1 MSRPIANATA
11 SGKNANSTSKASQTL
26 EPPRSALVI
35 SLGLDSDDSS
45 NDEQVGKLPQTSTSV
60 MSFGH
65 KRKIDDV
72 APQTR
77 APEIRP
83 PKRGQT
89 EPSAATKLARPH
101 MNVDLADS
109 TSGTASSFTSRS
121 TSWQPTHSA
130 SSDALLRLMNF
141 SALAKPIFDL
151 IEGLSTKVDTLQERL
166 QQAESEMKGC
176 KARAETA
183 EAANLALRQ
192 RMQQP
197 PPGSATRTALA
208 IDRMLAQSETQN
220 LRVIG
225 EAKEE
230 ISMRMAHVEWA
241 VGGLQCAVGQLQ
253 AAAQHN
259 WVVAS
264 YRDTPWVPMPP
275 QQHPW
280 GPRG

>member
-45 NDEQVGKLPQTSTSV
+45 DDEQVGKLPSTPTSV

-72 APQTR
+72 VPQTR

-101 MNVDLADS
+101 TNVDLADS
-109 TSGTASSFTSRS
+109 TPGTASLFTSRS

-130 SSDALLRLMNF
+130 SSDALLRLTNF

-166 QQAESEMKGC
+166 QQAEC
-176 KARAETA
+176 
-183 EAANLALRQ
+183 
-192 RMQQP
+192 
-197 PPGSATRTALA
+197 ATRTALA

-225 EAKEE
+225 EANEE

-259 WVVAS
+259 WAVAS
-264 YRDTPWVPMPP
+264 YQDTPWVPMPP